1 MTRDHRPTFLIASYP
16 GNPGIAGVFYKR
28 GAGKDDT
35 GKGAAHND
43 TGLTIDTIRRFH
55 RKKTGS

>member
-16 GNPGIAGVFYKR
+16 GISGIAGVFLQE

-35 GKGAAHND
+35 E
-43 TGLTIDTIRRFH
+43 R
-55 RKKTGS
+55 GSCAQ